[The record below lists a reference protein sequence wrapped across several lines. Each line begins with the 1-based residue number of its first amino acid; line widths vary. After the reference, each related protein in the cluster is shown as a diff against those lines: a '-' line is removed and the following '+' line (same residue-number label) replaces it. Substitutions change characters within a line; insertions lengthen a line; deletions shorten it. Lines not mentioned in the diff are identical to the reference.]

1 MSKKSKLTL
10 IVDGNWLLISR
21 MAVIHSRYA
30 DDNQLCR
37 DLKVMMIKSMN
48 IVLKQFPMI
57 DNIIFVADGGS
68 WRNYLEKP
76 DFLTDDYKGT
86 RIQDPSI
93 NWDMIFESYE
103 DFLTKLSQEGITVCK
118 ESGIEGDDWCWYW
131 SNKLNN
137 EDTNVMIWSRD
148 KDLTQLVKTNR
159 DGCFTVCWNKDTGVI
174 TTVRDDNDMD
184 FLFNMKF
191 NTNEE
196 IFNHII
202 DKAKNQKEI
211 NPNDII
217 VDKII
222 RGDLGDNILPV
233 IFRKSKSGS
242 EKQYRVS
249 QKDLN
254 LSLNIHDNTQVKE
267 YFENLLNSKSYKD
280 RVDKSLDMICK
291 HFEYNKKLVV
301 LEEES
306 YPQDILDIM
315 NKYNTYNCNKNITNV
330 ENILLADMNK
340 MNNILDFI

>member
-1 MSKKSKLTL
+1 MSNKSKLTL

-30 DDNQLCR
+30 DEHQLCR
-37 DLKVMMIKSMN
+37 DLKVMMIKSLN
-48 IVLKQFPMI
+48 IVLKQFQKI

-68 WRNYLEKP
+68 WRNHLEKP
-76 DFLTDDYKGT
+76 SFITDDYKGT
-86 RIQDPSI
+86 RVQDPTI
-93 NWDMIFESYE
+93 NWDLIFESYE
-103 DFLTKLSQEGITVCK
+103 DFLNKLRQEGITVCK

-148 KDLTQLVKTNR
+148 KDLTQLVKTNK

-174 TTVRDDNDMD
+174 TSKRDDNEMD

-196 IFNHII
+196 IYNYII
-202 DKAKNQKEI
+202 DKAKNVKEI
-211 NPNDII
+211 NVNDII
-217 VDKII
+217 IDKII

-233 IFRKSKSGS
+233 VFRKSKSGN
-242 EKQYRVS
+242 EKQYRIS

-254 LSLNIHDNTQVKE
+254 LSLDIHNKQDIEN

-280 RVDKSLDMICK
+280 RVDKSIQNIVE

-306 YPQDILDIM
+306 YPIEILSIM
-315 NKYNTYNCNKNITNV
+315 NEYKTYNCNKNVSNV
-330 ENILLADMNK
+330 ENVLLADKNEMNA
-340 MNNILDFI
+340 ILDFI